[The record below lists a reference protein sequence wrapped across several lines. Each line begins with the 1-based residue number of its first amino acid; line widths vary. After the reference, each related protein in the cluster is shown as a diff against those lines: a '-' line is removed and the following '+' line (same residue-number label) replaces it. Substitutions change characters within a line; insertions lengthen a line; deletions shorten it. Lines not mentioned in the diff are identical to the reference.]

1 MTNEVRV
8 AVLGGDAREVYI
20 AGRLQALGYQVTLF
34 GAAPD
39 GAAPDGAAPD
49 GAPRGGAAPDGA
61 GRITLA
67 ESPQAAVT
75 GANWIVCPSPG
86 LGDGERVYAPDS
98 PVPIILDADLL
109 AASSAAEGGLV
120 LGRATPGVVAAAR
133 SSGVSV
139 FEMKDDR
146 ALAVSNATA
155 VAEAMIALLVRKT
168 QRVLPE
174 HRLLVLG
181 YGATGAALTDAL
193 LGLACSVRVA
203 ARRLEH
209 TERAR
214 QRGAAPVSWADRV
227 GAMAQSDIVVNTV
240 PSVEAIPAV
249 AFPQL
254 RDAIVADIASPP
266 GGTDHA
272 AASAAGVD
280 LTWAR
285 GLAGAR
291 APQSAGDAQL
301 RIIVEAIA
309 SRTRTQHTAG
319 TRPPALA

>member
-20 AGRLQALGYQVTLF
+20 AERLLALGYQVRLF

-39 GAAPDGAAPD
+39 GVPGL
-49 GAPRGGAAPDGA
+49 
-61 GRITLA
+61 TLA
-67 ESPQAAVT
+67 DTPQAAVT

-98 PVPIILDADLL
+98 PVPIILDAALI
-109 AASSAAEGGLV
+109 AASAAADGGLV
-120 LGRATPGVVAAAR
+120 LGRATPGVTEAAR
-133 SSGVSV
+133 GNGVSV

-146 ALAVSNATA
+146 ALAVSNATS
-155 VAEAMIALLVRKT
+155 VAEALIALLVGKT
-168 QRVLPE
+168 RRVLPE

-181 YGATGAALTDAL
+181 YGATGAAFTDAL

-209 TERAR
+209 LERAR
-214 QRGAAPVSWADRV
+214 QRGAAPVSYPDRAE
-227 GAMAQSDIVVNTV
+227 AMAQSDIVVNTI
-240 PSVEAIPAV
+240 PSVDAIPAA

-254 RDAIVADIASPP
+254 QNAIVVDIASPP

-272 AASAAGVD
+272 AASAAGID

-291 APQSAGDAQL
+291 APLSAGDAQL
-301 RIIVEAIA
+301 RIITGAIS
-309 SRTRTQHTAG
+309 SRTRNQQPGG
-319 TRPPALA
+319 TRPPTPA